1 MTVNIDPPE
10 EFCTSRL
17 KLRKPQLSDAEQLHH
32 SYISKPHIPK
42 YMSWVA
48 HKSLEET
55 IGFIEY
61 CIKSFDDKSNFEFV
75 IELKDNPGVGIG
87 MVGMHPLQNAV
98 GFGYVI
104 AEEFWNQGIT
114 SEALGCLMDWALSQP
129 SVFRVQAFCD
139 VENQSSARVMEKAGM
154 SYEGRLKKYFVY
166 PNISNDPR
174 DSLIYSK
181 V

>member
-1 MTVNIDPPE
+1 MTVSINPPE
-10 EFCTSRL
+10 EFYTQRL
-17 KLRKPQLSDAEQLHH
+17 KLRKPQISDAEHLHN

-42 YMSWVA
+42 YMSWIA
-48 HKSLEET
+48 HKSLDET
-55 IGFIEY
+55 IGFLEH
-61 CIKSFDDKSNFEFV
+61 CVKCFDEKSNFEFV
-75 IELKDNPGVGIG
+75 VELKDNPGVGIG

-114 SEALGCLMDWALSQP
+114 SEALSCLMDWALSQP
-129 SVFRVQAFCD
+129 PVFRVQAFCD
-139 VENQSSARVMEKAGM
+139 VENQSSARVMAKAGM